1 MRSKRK
7 TSVDQRYEAEAELN
21 NINAEMMSPAAK
33 RNSQS
38 LRKTPAPRQLEP
50 LLTTSAPRLSNDLL
64 QAPDQ
69 TVEESLQTIR
79 KSKGKKK
86 KKKRKAA
93 DSEVPFPEDPFDAAM
108 IQAAE
113 PEPTESVA
121 STKKVTKK
129 TAMPLHEGAAAGGG
143 PMQLDMAALIK
154 LQEESKVPINL
165 NI

>member
-1 MRSKRK
+1 M
-7 TSVDQRYEAEAELN
+7 
-21 NINAEMMSPAAK
+21 
-33 RNSQS
+33 
-38 LRKTPAPRQLEP
+38 
-50 LLTTSAPRLSNDLL
+50 
-64 QAPDQ
+64 
-69 TVEESLQTIR
+69 EESLQTIR

-129 TAMPLHEGAAAGGG
+129 TAMPLLEGAAAGGS

-165 NI
+165 NIKMQVDEK